1 MRDDIRTSDHV
12 GLETDRAAFADW
24 PADIYQ
30 ELLSSMDN
38 GVVGTT
44 LVSETDTLR
53 VWHLVLEPGTRC
65 AFHRHV
71 NPYFWTA
78 LSAGS
83 ARTYFA
89 DGRIVDMD
97 YYKGQTQ
104 HYFYDEGEYML
115 HSLENIGDTSLEFTT
130 VEFIDGPNAPLDV
143 PDSVRLHP
151 PA

>member
-1 MRDDIRTSDHV
+1 MRDEVRTSDHV
-12 GLETDRAAFADW
+12 GLETDPAAFADW
-24 PADIYQ
+24 PEDIYR
-30 ELLSSMDN
+30 ELIGSMDN

-44 LVSETDTLR
+44 LVSETENLR
-53 VWHLVLEPGTRC
+53 VWHLVLEAGSRC

-78 LSAGS
+78 LTAGK

-89 DGRIVDMD
+89 DGRIVDMA
-97 YYKGQTQ
+97 YHKGQTQ

-115 HSLENIGDTSLEFTT
+115 HSLENIGDTALEFTT
-130 VEFIDGPNAPLDV
+130 VEFIDGPNDPLDV
-143 PDSVRLHP
+143 PDTVRLAV

>member
-1 MRDDIRTSDHV
+1 MKDAIRTSDHV
-12 GLETDRAAFADW
+12 GLETDKAAFADW
-24 PADIYQ
+24 PAEIHD
-30 ELLSSMDN
+30 ELASSMDN

-44 LVSETDTLR
+44 LVSETDRLR
-53 VWHLVLEPGTRC
+53 VWHLVLAPGARC

-78 LSAGS
+78 LAAGT

-89 DGRIVDMD
+89 DGRIVDMR

-104 HYFYDEGEYML
+104 HYHYDEGEYMM
-115 HSLENIGDTSLEFTT
+115 HSLENIGDTVLEFTT

-143 PDSVRLHP
+143 PDSVRLVP